1 MVLGQRTGIGCSA
14 VVLLALVGTLG
25 VTTRADAAPTPSE
38 VAIAQGLYDAAK
50 KLMGEGRFLEASAK
64 LEESM
69 RLDPGLGT
77 QYQLADCYE
86 HVGKTASAW
95 AAYLQIAATAH
106 GSGQAEREKVARARV
121 KALEAKVPHLVIV
134 VPLDSRA
141 SDLEVKRD
149 GTVVGPAQYDTLI
162 PLDPGPHTISAT
174 ARGKSW
180 EQQTTLLID
189 GATTKVTIPVLGE
202 DAPPPPIAAAAE
214 PVHAA
219 PVQPEPAPEQPST
232 GGTQR
237 TLGVLTAGVGLVGIG
252 LGTFFGVQSMGKNSD
267 AKQECDATGCSPA
280 GVTLRND
287 AISAGNLSTISFIAG
302 GVLFAGGVTL
312 YLTAPRRP
320 DATGVARAL
329 RGSPSN
335 VRVGIAPQGVFATG
349 SF

>member
-14 VVLLALVGTLG
+14 VLLLALIGTLG
-25 VTTRADAAPTPSE
+25 VTTRADAAPTPSD

-50 KLMGEGRFLEASAK
+50 KLMAEGRFLEASAK

-95 AAYLQIAATAH
+95 AAYLQIAAAAH
-106 GSGQAEREKVARARV
+106 GSGQVEREKVARARV

-162 PLDPGPHTISAT
+162 PIDPGPHTVSAT

-180 EQQTTLLID
+180 EQQTTLMID

-202 DAPPPPIAAAAE
+202 EAPPPPIAVAE
-214 PVHAA
+214 APPAA
-219 PVQPEPAPEQPST
+219 PVQHEAPPEQPSSG

-237 TLGVLTAGVGLVGIG
+237 TLGLLTAGVGLVGIG
-252 LGTFFGVQSMGKNSD
+252 IGTFFGVQSMGKNSD
-267 AKQECDATGCSPA
+267 AKQECDAAGCSPA

-287 AISAGNLSTISFIAG
+287 AISAGNVSTISFIAG

-320 DATGVARAL
+320 DTAAL
-329 RGSPSN
+329 RGSPAS
-335 VRVGIAPQGVFATG
+335 VRVAVAPQGVFAAGT
-349 SF
+349 F